1 MESSFIIPCLLLLLL
16 QFLCLAAGQVN
27 YFPIFRCRDDGNF
40 TRNSTYET
48 NLKTA
53 FASLSATAATGYG
66 FYNTSAGVSPNAVT
80 AIALCRGDVGSET
93 CRDCIRN
100 SIVLLR
106 QNCAN
111 QLEALIWSSNCS
123 VRYSNRTYTSVVDVR
138 PNARVSSSINASDID
153 VFDKALRNLEGRLRV
168 EAAGGNS
175 LRKFATGDVGFG
187 PDSSKIY
194 ALMQCSPDLS
204 SFDCNSCLSVVYRES
219 QGCCDGEIDVGVFY
233 PSCSVRYS
241 NASFYNDPPAIKLP
255 SPPPSS
261 PESPAI
267 PGGTGNS
274 RKSIYVI
281 VPVACVLGGI
291 LVIIGLCLFIKRRR
305 KNNIK
310 DAAKKESGTAFS
322 SLVMNENQNNSA
334 NLAQAGSVGSL
345 QFDLFTIEAATNSFF
360 DGNKIGQGGFGPVY
374 KGVLANGM
382 EVAVKRLSKSSGQGS
397 QEFINEVILMAKLQ
411 HRNLVRLLGFCLDA
425 DEKLLIYEYV
435 SNKSLDYFLFS
446 KPKHQIRF
454 IFYKLFCTNL
464 FVSNVYFFNTDPNRH
479 GQLDWPKRYKI
490 IGGITRGM
498 LYLHEDSRLRIIHRD
513 LKVSNILLDFDM
525 NPKISDFGLARI
537 VGVDQIE
544 VNTNRIVGTYGYMS
558 PEYAMHGHFS
568 VKSDVFAFGIVV
580 LEIITGKK
588 CSRFYNEDDHQDLSH
603 FAWKS
608 WIEGRAM
615 ELVDPTIVETC
626 SEDEVMRCI
635 NIALLCVQE
644 DVDARPSMAYVLN
657 ILNNYSIDL
666 PTPTRTPHYLPKRHD
681 SYSSNSKS
689 VSKSTDESL
698 ITNVYAR

>member
-40 TRNSTYET
+40 TRNTTYET

-53 FASLSATAATGYG
+53 LASLSATAATGYG

-168 EAAGGNS
+168 EAAGGNF

-233 PSCSVRYS
+233 PSCCVRYS
-241 NASFYNDPPAIKLP
+241 NVSFFNDPPAIKLP
-255 SPPPSS
+255 PPPPSS
-261 PESPAI
+261 SESPTI
-267 PGGTGNS
+267 TGGTRKS
-274 RKSIYVI
+274 SKSIYVII

-291 LVIIGLCLFIKRRR
+291 LIIGLCLFIKRRR

-310 DAAKKESGTAFS
+310 DASATKKESGTAFS
-322 SLVMNENQNNSA
+322 SLVMSENQNNSA
-334 NLAQAGSVGSL
+334 NLAQAGSAEMEMGAVGSL
-345 QFDLFTIEAATNSFF
+345 QFDLVTIEAATNSFF

-374 KGVLANGM
+374 KGVLDNGM
-382 EVAVKRLSKSSGQGS
+382 EVAVKRLAKSSGQGS

-411 HRNLVRLLGFCLDA
+411 HRNLVRLLGFCLEL

-435 SNKSLDYFLFS
+435 SNKSLDYFLF
-446 KPKHQIRF
+446 
-454 IFYKLFCTNL
+454 N
-464 FVSNVYFFNTDPNRH
+464 PNRH

-608 WIEGRAM
+608 WIDGRAM

>member
-16 QFLCLAAGQVN
+16 QFLCLAAGQLN

-40 TRNSTYET
+40 TRNSTYEA

-111 QLEALIWSSNCS
+111 QLEALIWSSSCS

-233 PSCSVRYS
+233 PSCCVRYS
-241 NASFYNDPPAIKLP
+241 NVSFFNDPPAIKLP

-261 PESPAI
+261 SESPTI
-267 PGGTGNS
+267 TGGT
-274 RKSIYVI
+274 RKSSKNIYVI

-291 LVIIGLCLFIKRRR
+291 LIIGLCLFIKRRR

-310 DAAKKESGTAFS
+310 DASATKKESGTAFS
-322 SLVMNENQNNSA
+322 SLVMSENQNNSA
-334 NLAQAGSVGSL
+334 NLAQAGSAEMEMGVVGSL
-345 QFDLFTIEAATNSFF
+345 QFDLVTIEAATNSFF

-374 KGVLANGM
+374 KGVLENGM
-382 EVAVKRLSKSSGQGS
+382 EVAVKRLSKSSGQG
-397 QEFINEVILMAKLQ
+397 
-411 HRNLVRLLGFCLDA
+411 FCLDV

-435 SNKSLDYFLFS
+435 SNKSLDYFLF
-446 KPKHQIRF
+446 
-454 IFYKLFCTNL
+454 N
-464 FVSNVYFFNTDPNRH
+464 PNRH

-498 LYLHEDSRLRIIHRD
+498 LYLHEDS
-513 LKVSNILLDFDM
+513 
-525 NPKISDFGLARI
+525 PRI
-537 VGVDQIE
+537 VGVGQTE

-568 VKSDVFAFGIVV
+568 VKSDVFAFGVVV
-580 LEIITGKK
+580 LEIITGKRS
-588 CSRFYNEDDHQDLSH
+588 SRFYNEDDHQDLSH

-608 WIEGRAM
+608 WIDGRAM
-615 ELVDPTIVETC
+615 ELMDPTIVETC

-657 ILNNYSIDL
+657 ILNNYSISL
-666 PTPTRTPHYLPKRHD
+666 PIPTRTPQYLPKRHG
-681 SYSSNSKS
+681 SFSSNSNS